1 MAGSPRFRSL
11 NSLMGFERSWA
22 LRGKMFFSQCLII
35 SWLFLACSPS
45 QDSQE
50 KISSDPMGK
59 VEKVDGEVLV
69 TRLGARDVVHLHMGD
84 PLFGGDMVSTE
95 AGGATEIRLGQD
107 SLLSVTSGS
116 IIRINPTLDPKVGIS
131 SFFLQRGRVLVK
143 IPTDSKSP
151 GVVLETFHLKA
162 LFRSGELEAGLAE
175 DLGLM
180 ICMRRGQAQIEG
192 VGAKISL
199 AAKQETE
206 VEFLEAP
213 PQSRQLNER
222 SEADWAA
229 WMAARFRNLP
239 LKIHELA
246 AKIDRCLK
254 ETAIER
260 LQLRTELDRRHLE
273 LESLARSLAEEEQG
287 PPVERQVVLRKLR
300 ALAELQEDSLV
311 RLRHLGTRTELLLVE
326 AERLRRRADNMKKE
340 LGEKHSN
347 LGNFFKLL
355 LEGGRPLA
363 KALAEE
369 RNYLAFQTAQWKSVV
384 DMAGGLPLGQM
395 EEEASQP
402 AKASDEGKKT
412 TVKPSE
418 KQNVKAGS
426 VSKSPAPKSSTG
438 GTASQ
443 TQKTKKSSPAS
454 GQKAEKPTKKSS
466 SGGKVTAGGSSSKK
480 PQSQTT
486 QKENRTKGTN
496 P

>member
-1 MAGSPRFRSL
+1 M
-11 NSLMGFERSWA
+11 MGFERPWA
-22 LRGKMFFSQCLII
+22 SRGKMFFFQCLII

-84 PLFGGDMVSTE
+84 PLFAGDMVSTE

-116 IIRINPTLDPKVGIS
+116 IIEINPTLDPKVGPC
-131 SFFLQRGRVLVK
+131 SFFLQRGRVLVET
-143 IPTDSKSP
+143 PTDSKSP
-151 GVVLETFHLKA
+151 GVVLETFHFGVL
-162 LFRSGELEAGLAE
+162 LRSGELEVGLAE
-175 DLGLM
+175 DLGLI
-180 ICMRRGQAQIEG
+180 ICMRRGQAQLEG

-260 LQLRTELDRRHLE
+260 VQVRTELDRRHLE

-287 PPVERQVVLRKLR
+287 PPVERQAVLRKLR
-300 ALAELQEDSLV
+300 ALAELQEDSLI
-311 RLRHLGTRTELLLVE
+311 RLRYLVTRTELLLVE

-340 LGEKHSN
+340 LGDKHSH
-347 LGNFFKLL
+347 LGNFFRLL

-369 RNYLAFQTAQWKSVV
+369 RNYLAFQTGQWKSFVE
-384 DMAGGLPLGQM
+384 MAGLPLGQ
-395 EEEASQP
+395 EEKEVSEP
-402 AKASDEGKKT
+402 PKPLDEEKKT
-412 TVKPSE
+412 TQKPSE
-418 KQNVKAGS
+418 KQSLKAGS
-426 VSKSPAPKSSTG
+426 VSKSPASKSSTG
-438 GTASQ
+438 GTASR
-443 TQKTKKSSPAS
+443 TNKTKKSSSAS
-454 GQKAEKPTKKSS
+454 GQKAQKPAKRSS
-466 SGGKVTAGGSSSKK
+466 SGGKVTSGGSSSKK

-486 QKENRTKGTN
+486 QKQNRTKGSSPRVKPFMTTGR
-496 P
+496 